1 MKAARRRTHC
11 PMGYERSAVSAR
23 DACNLTGL
31 IPAFAL
37 QDLEIQR
44 LLICILVKIDKIF
57 NAM

>member
-1 MKAARRRTHC
+1 
-11 PMGYERSAVSAR
+11 MGYERSAVSAR